1 MKITRISTGPKFS
14 LYVYVE
20 ENECQVIEFISTIN
34 DTYHPQVAN
43 IFERLCEHGDP
54 HSNLKFRKIKGIKGE
69 IYEIK
74 TFKGI
79 RILCFKSEP
88 DNPDIVQGEP
98 ILKKSLILIKGMLKP
113 QEKVLKRE
121 ANKAEKLRRQYFN
134 ELIEI
139 IHLEI

>member
-1 MKITRISTGPKFS
+1 MKITLIRPGPNLS
-14 LYVYVE
+14 LYGYVE
-20 ENECQVIEFISTIN
+20 ENECQVIKFISTIN

-88 DNPDIVQGEP
+88 DNLDMVQGEP

-121 ANKAEKLRRQYFN
+121 AKKAEDLRQQYFN
-134 ELIEI
+134 ETIEMGE
-139 IHLEI
+139 L

>member
-1 MKITRISTGPKFS
+1 MKITLIRQGPKLS
-14 LYVYVE
+14 LYGYVE
-20 ENECQVIEFISTIN
+20 ENECQVIKFISTIN

-88 DNPDIVQGEP
+88 DNPDVVKGNSILEP
-98 ILKKSLILIKGMLKP
+98 SLILIKGFKKP
-113 QEKVLKRE
+113 QQKILTRE
-121 ANKAEKLRRQYFN
+121 AKKAEDLRQQYFN
-134 ELIEI
+134 ETIEMGE
-139 IHLEI
+139 L